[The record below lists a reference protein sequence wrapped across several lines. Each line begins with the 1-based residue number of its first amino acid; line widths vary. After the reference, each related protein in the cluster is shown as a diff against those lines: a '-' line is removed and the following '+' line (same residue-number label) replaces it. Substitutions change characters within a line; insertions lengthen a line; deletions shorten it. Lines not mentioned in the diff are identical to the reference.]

1 MNALIGAAL
10 DRSRTVLTALVM
22 LLVAG
27 MIAYR
32 DMPKESDPDV
42 NIPVIY
48 VSMSL
53 EGIAPEDAER
63 LLLRPM
69 EQELR
74 LIEGV
79 KEMRSTAYQGG
90 GNVLLEFDAGFDADK
105 AVDDVR
111 NKVDIAKPELP
122 DEADEPTVHEVN
134 LSLFPVLIV
143 GLSGDLPQ
151 RTLLA
156 LARRMRDRIE
166 TVGSVLEAKLTGDRE
181 EVVELV
187 IDPLMLESYGLDAG
201 DVTALIDRN
210 NRLVAAGT
218 LDTGQGR
225 FAVKVPGL
233 FETARDIL
241 DMPVKVNGDA
251 VVRIR
256 DVATL
261 RRTFKDPD
269 SRARIDGRPAV
280 ALEVSKRTGEN
291 IIETIEQVRAAVE
304 AERRSWPP
312 QVEIT
317 YSQDRSTEI
326 RNMLTDLQ
334 NNLVS
339 AVVLIMVVVVASLG
353 LRSAGLVGLAI
364 PGSFLIGI
372 LVLAGMGLTMNIVV
386 LFSLILAVGEVV
398 DGAIVL
404 TEFADRKMTEG
415 LGRREAYA
423 LAAQRMAWPIISS
436 TGTTLAVYIPLMF
449 WPGVVGE
456 FMKFIPLTVMA
467 TLAASLLMALVFVP
481 ALGATIGRAGGVADA
496 ARMKA
501 LARGEHVDLRRIG
514 GLTGAYVRLLDRAL
528 DRPVKVLAA
537 ALVLLVGVQWLYAA
551 YGRGVEFFP
560 QVEPENA
567 MLHVHGRGNLSL
579 DERDALL
586 REVEAQIL
594 DMQSRR
600 AEFKTIYAVSL
611 ASAGV
616 DGQLAEDVIGVVRL
630 EFAAWDRRR
639 PAADILAEV
648 RARTA
653 GLAGIAVEP
662 R

>member
-436 TGTTLAVYIPLMF
+436 TATTLAVYIPLMF

-481 ALGATIGRAGGVADA
+481 ALGATFGRAGGVADA
-496 ARMKA
+496 GPRPRTPAAR
-501 LARGEHVDLRRIG
+501 RRS
-514 GLTGAYVRLLDRAL
+514 
-528 DRPVKVLAA
+528 RP
-537 ALVLLVGVQWLYAA
+537 
-551 YGRGVEFFP
+551 
-560 QVEPENA
+560 
-567 MLHVHGRGNLSL
+567 
-579 DERDALL
+579 
-586 REVEAQIL
+586 
-594 DMQSRR
+594 RR
-600 AEFKTIYAVSL
+600 A
-611 ASAGV
+611 GH
-616 DGQLAEDVIGVVRL
+616 
-630 EFAAWDRRR
+630 RRR
-639 PAADILAEV
+639 
-648 RARTA
+648 RWRWT
-653 GLAGIAVEP
+653 
-662 R
+662 RRRSS